1 MVLNK
6 PGNADISFALDTY
19 HGVALPDQ
27 MVGLFFVFKVFHTFK
42 IFTVLIYIYTNST
55 HTSFSCFRFFFII
68 AILIEVRVPFS

>member
-27 MVGLFFVFKVFHTFK
+27 MVDLCFVFKVFH
-42 IFTVLIYIYTNST
+42 
-55 HTSFSCFRFFFII
+55 SF
-68 AILIEVRVPFS
+68 